1 MSCIICSTEYSS
13 VGAIQAC
20 TELNKKIGEDI
31 SIITFDGPV
40 VESLTNPKLTA
51 ISHPLEDLGTNAIN
65 ILLGTEKNKQ
75 LSNYLVKPHIIERGS
90 VKSLI

>member
-1 MSCIICSTEYSS
+1 MNCIICSTEYSS

-20 TELNKKIGEDI
+20 TELNKKIGEDV

-51 ISHPLEDLGTNAIN
+51 ISHPLEELGTKAIN
-65 ILLGTEKNKQ
+65 ILLSAQNKKQ
-75 LSNYLVKPHIIERGS
+75 LSNYLVKPHIIDRGS